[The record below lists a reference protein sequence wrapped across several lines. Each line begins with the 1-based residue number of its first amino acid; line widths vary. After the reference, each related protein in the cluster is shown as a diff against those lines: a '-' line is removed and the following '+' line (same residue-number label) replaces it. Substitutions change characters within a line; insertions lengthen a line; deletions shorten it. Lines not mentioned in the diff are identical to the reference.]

1 MAGYFEEMGWRELG
15 DGEQPNHLLHFARF
29 LIDSGLDRSGAAEW
43 PSLPPPASK
52 EAVKKLQDVIIEN
65 QKKGCPICLK
75 NLEAGEKVKKMPCN
89 HIFHP
94 RCILTWLDKTN
105 SCPFCRHEMPTD
117 DENYEAYKKAKKRA
131 EQSQNDLDALH
142 NSMFS

>member
-1 MAGYFEEMGWRELG
+1 MHCNFNYNFIARILLDYYFIWLEFNNIL
-15 DGEQPNHLLHFARF
+15 N
-29 LIDSGLDRSGAAEW
+29 
-43 PSLPPPASK
+43 
-52 EAVKKLQDVIIEN
+52 LQ
-65 QKKGCPICLK
+65 
-75 NLEAGEKVKKMPCN
+75 
-89 HIFHP
+89 
-94 RCILTWLDKTN
+94 TN